1 MINITAG
8 ILDLENNKCGI
19 KITSI
24 KNECGLILEGN
35 SSCFLSTF
43 NLSKDAIKQL
53 IEFLQK
59 EIE

>member
-1 MINITAG
+1 MIKIESG
-8 ILDLENNKCGI
+8 IVDLENNKCGM

-24 KNECGLILEGN
+24 KRECGLILEGE
-35 SSCFLSTF
+35 SLCFLSTF